1 MKLVTTEGWIAS
13 TCGRGFSLS
22 RRNRSQSLHTPC
34 FPAPPSSLHF
44 PASRLPSSIIRLQSG
59 DPPLKSGQDMN
70 WHTPLTR
77 SSVPVKKPLLI
88 HTTHQLA
95 LIVMKGPLG
104 SSVGVAVVIC
114 QHVLVGH
121 SPTQRIQISPAL
133 TIVFPRCPAFTKL
146 TSDPYIFK
154 DPEQCDKY
162 WTCVKGE
169 SKRSLCPDGLVFH
182 PEKPDG
188 EDPCDL
194 KANVPDKCKSRPNL
208 QRPKPGEGSLTES
221 PTRSVI
227 QERAHFGLPTL
238 AVNCRERDTIMP
250 PSIESLYHPCFWI
263 KSQGSRWDGSLLRGL
278 ISGM

>member
-1 MKLVTTEGWIAS
+1 
-13 TCGRGFSLS
+13 
-22 RRNRSQSLHTPC
+22 
-34 FPAPPSSLHF
+34 
-44 PASRLPSSIIRLQSG
+44 
-59 DPPLKSGQDMN
+59 MN
-70 WHTPLTR
+70 WHTSLTR
-77 SSVPVKKPLLI
+77 SSISVKSSLLI

-95 LIVMKGPLG
+95 LIVTKGPLS
-104 SSVGVAVVIC
+104 SSVGVTVVIC

-121 SPTQRIQISPAL
+121 SPTLRIQISPTL

-238 AVNCRERDTIMP
+238 AVNCPERDKIMP

-263 KSQGSRWDGSLLRGL
+263 KSQGSRWDGFLLRGL